1 VDFRNEFVIPFS
13 GLSIGNHQ
21 FTFKIDDKFF
31 DNFEY
36 SEIKKGNV
44 NVMLRFEKQEQ
55 MLILDFDIRGAI
67 QVICDRCLDTYDQP
81 IAGKERLIVKFGEE
95 AEEESDEII
104 IIPVGQ
110 FQLDVSQYI
119 YEYINLL
126 LPIRLVHPEDEN
138 GKSLCDPE
146 VIKKLEEL
154 SVKKTTDSKWD
165 ILKNI
170 KLNE

>member
-1 VDFRNEFVIPFS
+1 VDYRNDFVIPFS
-13 GLSIGNHQ
+13 GLNIGNHQ
-21 FTFKIDDKFF
+21 FVFKIDDKFF

-44 NVMLRFEKQEQ
+44 NVVLELEKQEQ
-55 MLILDFDIRGAI
+55 MLILDFDIEGTLH
-67 QVICDRCLDTYDQP
+67 VMCDRCLDSYDQP
-81 IAGKERLIVKFGEE
+81 IAGQERLIVKFGEQP
-95 AEEESDEII
+95 EEESDEIV

-110 FQLDVSQYI
+110 YQFDVSQYI

-126 LPIRLVHPEDEN
+126 LPYRLVHPEDEN

-154 SVKKTTDSKWD
+154 SVKKSTDSKWD

-170 KLNE
+170 KLSE